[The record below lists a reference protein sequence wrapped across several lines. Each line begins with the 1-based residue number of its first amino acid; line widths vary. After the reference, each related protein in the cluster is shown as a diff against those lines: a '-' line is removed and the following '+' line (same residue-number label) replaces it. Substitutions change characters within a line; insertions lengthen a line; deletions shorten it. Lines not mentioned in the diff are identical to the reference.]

1 MQEKLREIS
10 IIKQRI
16 LTFLDFMG
24 ISKNA
29 FYVKTGISNGVLS
42 QKGGISEENILRFL
56 SIFSEISP
64 EWLLTGEGEMLKKE
78 AKFVT
83 TAENFDPNKPHDK
96 HLIPFFDDV
105 MTIGGTNS
113 IAAVVDGNMPTNEW
127 LDAGDWFNNATAAI
141 RHYGDSMVEYPSG
154 CILVLRRVEDVRQIV
169 WGTNYCI
176 ETDEFRI
183 TKRLQTGP
191 TPDTIVAYSSNTATH
206 PDGRLI
212 HEPLTIP
219 TANIRALWQILGYV
233 VKTYSSGAVFVK

>member
-1 MQEKLREIS
+1 MQESRQEKS
-10 IIKQRI
+10 PIKQRI
-16 LTFLDFMG
+16 LTFLDFIG
-24 ISKNA
+24 ISQYD
-29 FYVKTGISNGVLS
+29 FYKKTGITRGVLT
-42 QKGGISEENILRFL
+42 QKNGISEENLTRFL
-56 SIFSEISP
+56 AYFSEISP
-64 EWLLTGEGEMLKKE
+64 DWLLTGEGEMLKKE

-83 TAENFDPNKPHDK
+83 TAENFDPEKPHDK
-96 HLIPFFDDV
+96 KLIPFFDDV
-105 MTIGGTNS
+105 TSIGGTNS
-113 IAAVVDGNMPTNEW
+113 ISAVVDGNMPTNEW

-183 TKRLQTGP
+183 TKRLQTGA
-191 TPDTIVAYSSNTATH
+191 TPDTVVAYSSNTATY

-212 HEPLTIP
+212 HEPLVIP
-219 TANIRALWQILGYV
+219 TSSIRSLWQILGYV

>member
-1 MQEKLREIS
+1 MKAIDRIYQFIEYKRYKIIDFEKKCNL
-10 IIKQRI
+10 
-16 LTFLDFMG
+16 
-24 ISKNA
+24 
-29 FYVKTGISNGVLS
+29 SNGYLGKMKGRNADMGESVMLNVL
-42 QKGGISEENILRFL
+42 ENCP
-56 SIFSEISP
+56 EISP

-83 TAENFDPNKPHDK
+83 TTENFDPNKPHDK

-105 MTIGGTNS
+105 TSIGGTNS

-154 CILVLRRVEDVRQIV
+154 CILVLRRVDNIHQIV
-169 WGTNYCI
+169 WGSNYCI

-183 TKRLQTGP
+183 TKRLQTGSD
-191 TPDTIVAYSSNTATH
+191 PDTVVAYSSNPATY

-212 HEPLTIP
+212 HEPLVIP
-219 TANIRALWQILGYV
+219 TSSIRSLWQILGYV